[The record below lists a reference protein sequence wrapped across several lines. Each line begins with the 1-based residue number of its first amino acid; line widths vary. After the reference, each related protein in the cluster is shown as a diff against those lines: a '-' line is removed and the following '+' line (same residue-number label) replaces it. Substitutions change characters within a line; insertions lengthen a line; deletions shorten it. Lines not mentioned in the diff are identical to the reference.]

1 MQGKFRSWRYIIVIL
16 AGVAFLWLVMD
27 LNSRMT
33 VLKRLSLEQD
43 YVQQDAEHIVQTKSV
58 LQTEEA
64 YAKSDAAAEAWA
76 RDQGMIRSGDVP
88 VIPLQSTQ
96 IKPTPTP
103 KPIAIQT
110 ESVNWQAWYM
120 LFFGPRAP

>member
-1 MQGKFRSWRYIIVIL
+1 MLSRFRFLRYIFVIL
-16 AGVAFLWLVMD
+16 AGVILLWLVMD

-33 VLKRLSLEQD
+33 VLKRLSIEQG
-43 YVQQDAEHIVQTKSV
+43 YVQQDADDIIRTKAV

-76 RDQGMIRSGDVP
+76 REQGMVRSGDVP
-88 VIPLQSTQ
+88 VIPLQSTP
-96 IKPTPTP
+96 IELSPTP
-103 KPIAIQT
+103 KPTVVVT
-110 ESVNWQAWYM
+110 ETEKWQAWYL